1 MRRLGMHQTTSQS
14 LKTKT
19 SLSLERFGVSEAL
32 NMHLSSKNQDAAG
45 NLKASGSGNHS
56 LEHSRSCQPPKY
68 SRVLE
73 RARALITDRTCAVQ
87 KRKLH
92 SFLNT
97 TYN

>member
-1 MRRLGMHQTTSQS
+1 MRRLGMHQTTNQS

-19 SLSLERFGVSEAL
+19 SLSLERFGASEAPKYAFII
-32 NMHLSSKNQDAAG
+32 KNQDPAG
-45 NLKASGSGNHS
+45 YLKVSGSGNHR

-73 RARALITDRTCAVQ
+73 LITDRTRAVQ
-87 KRKLH
+87 KSKLH
-92 SFLNT
+92 SFRNT

>member
-1 MRRLGMHQTTSQS
+1 MRVMP
-14 LKTKT
+14 
-19 SLSLERFGVSEAL
+19 L
-32 NMHLSSKNQDAAG
+32 NMHLSSKNQDPAG
-45 NLKASGSGNHS
+45 NLKASDSGNHR

-73 RARALITDRTCAVQ
+73 RELITDRTRAVQ
-87 KRKLH
+87 KSKLH